1 MINIHGEIGLGEPF
15 SFIRTQT
22 HKNALNFDFFFN
34 CIHFSLWESVFVKE
48 K

>member
-22 HKNALNFDFFFN
+22 HKNALNFDFFLIAYTFP
-34 CIHFSLWESVFVKE
+34 FGKVYL
-48 K
+48 